1 MFVSGICQKI
11 LLEKLD
17 KFPEPIGEGYLSNLE
32 TSIFWQIPLTS
43 INSTLYKNAGF
54 SLDKSYAIFPQIL

>member
-1 MFVSGICQKI
+1 MIQGI
-11 LLEKLD
+11 
-17 KFPEPIGEGYLSNLE
+17 Y
-32 TSIFWQIPLTS
+32 